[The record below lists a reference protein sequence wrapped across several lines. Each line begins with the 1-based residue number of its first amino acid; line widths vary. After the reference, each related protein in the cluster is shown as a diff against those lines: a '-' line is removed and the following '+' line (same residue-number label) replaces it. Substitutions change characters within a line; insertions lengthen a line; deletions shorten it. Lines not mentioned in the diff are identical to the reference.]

1 MIDEPSS
8 YLDVRQRLKAAQVR
22 RGGSTALAA
31 PGDAAPP
38 LRPPPAPL
46 RPMFCSSPPNPPI
59 LPADLTDHPRPPP
72 QKKQVIRSLLD
83 IKTFV
88 IVVEHD
94 LSGE

>member
-1 MIDEPSS
+1 
-8 YLDVRQRLKAAQVR
+8 
-22 RGGSTALAA
+22 
-31 PGDAAPP
+31 
-38 LRPPPAPL
+38 
-46 RPMFCSSPPNPPI
+46 MFCSSPPNPPI